1 LPTTSPLID
10 ADSFVF
16 LVLILLN
23 ETTKG
28 TLMADIVETAVNAGT
43 FNTLVKAAEA
53 AEVVEL
59 LKSPGPYTVFAPTD
73 EAFASLPEG
82 TLDSLLQDIPKLKRI
97 VLYHV
102 AFGDVRAEDLMQ
114 IEEAE
119 TVEGSILAVESSNGI
134 KVNDANV
141 LKTDI
146 LTDNGVIHVIDAVLI
161 PALVA
166 AE

>member
-1 LPTTSPLID
+1 
-10 ADSFVF
+10 
-16 LVLILLN
+16 
-23 ETTKG
+23 
-28 TLMADIVETAVNAGT
+28 MADIVETAVNAGT
-43 FNTLVKAAEA
+43 FNTLVKAVEA
-53 AEVVEL
+53 TEL
-59 LKSPGPYTVFAPTD
+59 LEILKSPGPYTVFAPTD
-73 EAFASLPEG
+73 EAFNNLPEG
-82 TLDSLLQDIPKLKRI
+82 TLDALLQDIPKLKRI

-114 IEEAE
+114 IEEAA
-119 TVEGSILAVESSNGI
+119 TVEGSIVAIESNQGI

-146 LTDNGVIHVIDAVLI
+146 LTDNGVIHVIDGVLI

>member
-1 LPTTSPLID
+1 
-10 ADSFVF
+10 
-16 LVLILLN
+16 LILLN

-114 IEEAE
+114 INEAE
-119 TVEGSILAVESSNGI
+119 TVEGSILAIESSNGI

>member
-1 LPTTSPLID
+1 
-10 ADSFVF
+10 
-16 LVLILLN
+16 
-23 ETTKG
+23 
-28 TLMADIVETAVNAGT
+28 MADIVETAINAGT
-43 FNTLVKAAEA
+43 FNTLLKAVEA
-53 AEVVEL
+53 ADLVEI

-73 EAFASLPEG
+73 EAFAKLPEG

-97 VLYHV
+97 LTYHV

-119 TVEGSILAVESSNGI
+119 TFEGSIVAIDSSNGI

-141 LKTDI
+141 VTTDI
-146 LTDNGVIHVIDAVLI
+146 LTDNGVIHVIDGVLI
-161 PALVA
+161 PTLVA

>member
-1 LPTTSPLID
+1 
-10 ADSFVF
+10 
-16 LVLILLN
+16 
-23 ETTKG
+23 
-28 TLMADIVETAVNAGT
+28 MADIVETAVNAGT
-43 FNTLVKAAEA
+43 FKTLVKAVEA
-53 AEVVEL
+53 TELVEF

-73 EAFASLPEG
+73 DAFAKLPEG

-97 VLYHV
+97 LTYHV

-119 TVEGSILAVESSNGI
+119 TVEGSIVAIDSADGI

-141 LKTDI
+141 VKSDI
-146 LTDNGVIHVIDAVLI
+146 LTDNGVIHVIDTVLV
-161 PALVA
+161 PTFVS

>member
-1 LPTTSPLID
+1 
-10 ADSFVF
+10 
-16 LVLILLN
+16 
-23 ETTKG
+23 
-28 TLMADIVETAVNAGT
+28 MADIVETAANAGT
-43 FNTLVKAAEA
+43 FSTLVKAVEA
-53 AEVVEL
+53 AELVNI

-73 EAFASLPEG
+73 EAFDKLPEG
-82 TLDSLLQDIPKLKRI
+82 TLDALLQNIQKLKRI
-97 VLYHV
+97 LLYHV

-114 IEEAE
+114 IQEAE
-119 TVEGSILAVESSNGI
+119 TVEGSIVAIESADSI

>member
-1 LPTTSPLID
+1 
-10 ADSFVF
+10 
-16 LVLILLN
+16 
-23 ETTKG
+23 
-28 TLMADIVETAVNAGT
+28 MADIVETAVNAGT

-114 IEEAE
+114 INEAE
-119 TVEGSILAVESSNGI
+119 TVEGSIVAVESSNGI

>member
-1 LPTTSPLID
+1 
-10 ADSFVF
+10 
-16 LVLILLN
+16 
-23 ETTKG
+23 
-28 TLMADIVETAVNAGT
+28 MADIVETAVNAGT

-102 AFGDVRAEDLMQ
+102 AFGDVRAEDLNQ
-114 IEEAE
+114 INEAE
-119 TVEGSILAVESSNGI
+119 TVEGSIVAVESSNGI